1 MELTKISKNKFGTTY
16 KLKNEINLDF
26 KNIKTLFCIEKIY
39 NYRYIKW
46 NIKNLDKIVQF
57 EQNIKLLIPTHNVKS
72 TIINKPNYPLMLLTK
87 VPNYKNNSIIDNNL
101 GEINSLSEYIDKDN
115 IYNVS
120 LSIKNIFVG
129 QKDVKY
135 SIYLNKIAK
144 CVLK

>member
-1 MELTKISKNKFGTTY
+1 
-16 KLKNEINLDF
+16 
-26 KNIKTLFCIEKIY
+26 
-39 NYRYIKW
+39 
-46 NIKNLDKIVQF
+46 
-57 EQNIKLLIPTHNVKS
+57 
-72 TIINKPNYPLMLLTK
+72 MLLTK